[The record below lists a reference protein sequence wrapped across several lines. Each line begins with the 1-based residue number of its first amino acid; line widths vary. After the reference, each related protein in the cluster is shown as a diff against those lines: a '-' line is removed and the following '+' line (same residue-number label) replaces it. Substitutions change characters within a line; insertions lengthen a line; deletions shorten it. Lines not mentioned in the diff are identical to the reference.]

1 MAYTLFEMNKNL
13 ADLGI
18 NFSDL
23 EIFLAEIVYR
33 IIFDLVT

>member
-1 MAYTLFEMNKNL
+1 MSYTLLEMNKNF

-23 EIFLAEIVYR
+23 EILLVEIVYR
-33 IIFDLVT
+33 LFFDF